1 MAGLFLRA
9 FAAAGVLS
17 SSAFLFA
24 QQAPP
29 QQQQQAPPPSQQAP
43 VFRGGVELVALD
55 VTVVDRDGMPV
66 TGLKPEDF
74 VVTLSGQV
82 RPVRTFDYATF
93 GAAPASEAASAAPA
107 REVTN
112 DISRAATTSRGGRI
126 VIVLI
131 DDLAAKPGQGKSLTI
146 AAERMLNTLD
156 LGDLVGLA
164 TTSGQGP
171 VVTPTRD
178 RAALLAALKS
188 KGVVGRNENVTAPFY
203 LSELEGLSA
212 FGSVTGMPGSL
223 GAAIGREC
231 AILELGDA
239 CAEMVKG
246 AAKRLYSDVLH
257 RTSSQ
262 LVAYR
267 TIITALKA
275 APPPRVI
282 IALTP
287 GLLPNYDG
295 TFDLKQVSRA
305 AAEAGVQ
312 FYALTEAVNDVDAG
326 DINGYRAEAR
336 REEAF
341 ALTSGVHELAIAAGG
356 EAFTVIGQADRFFKR
371 IIAETSGVYRLGVDA
386 PTSIKRDRFIDAK
399 VKVNRP
405 GVTVRS
411 NRHALVRSE
420 AAEAVPIDDALRA
433 RLAQGG
439 VAYGVPIALA
449 TALRRERAGDRVE
462 LGVNALMPANAPGPL
477 TTMFTLVNEAGQ
489 AVQAGKKIATQ
500 TTATEDYRVALGIP
514 IAPGAYR
521 LRVAVA
527 DAAGNIGSVE
537 TSLDATLKKFGRFA
551 VSELFLTWS
560 GADATP
566 RFLALETLPA
576 DATTLRV
583 GLELYPDDGAAEAEV
598 SVRFE
603 LVLAGATSAVLGQE
617 APAVRDGTLLSAGV
631 DAPTKDLAAG
641 VYTVKATVL
650 EAGREIG
657 VVTTVIRKAR

>member
-1 MAGLFLRA
+1 MAGLFARV
-9 FAAAGVLS
+9 FTAAVV
-17 SSAFLFA
+17 SSAGLLFA

-29 QQQQQAPPPSQQAP
+29 PQQQAPPPQQQAP
-43 VFRGGVELVALD
+43 VFRAGVELVALD
-55 VTVVDRDGMPV
+55 VNVVDRDGKPV

-93 GAAPASEAASAAPA
+93 GGAPPSELTATS
-107 REVTN
+107 RETTN

-131 DDLAAKPGQGKSLTI
+131 DDLAARPGQGKSLMV

-156 LGDLVGLA
+156 LSDLVGLA

-188 KGVVGRNENVTAPFY
+188 KGVVGRNENVTAPFFITEIEA
-203 LSELEGLSA
+203 LNA
-212 FGSVTGMPGSL
+212 FGSVTGMTGSL
-223 GAAIGREC
+223 AQAMGREC
-231 AILELGDA
+231 AIFNFGDA
-239 CAEMVKG
+239 CPDMVKG

-257 RTSSQ
+257 RTTSQ

-267 TIITALKA
+267 SIITALKA
-275 APPPRVI
+275 APPPRVV

-287 GLLPNYDG
+287 GLLPNFDG
-295 TFDLKQVSRA
+295 NMDLKQVTLA

-312 FYALTEAVNDVDAG
+312 FYALTETPDDVDAG
-326 DINGYRAEAR
+326 DINGERAQAR
-336 REEAF
+336 REEGAS
-341 ALTSGVHELAIAAGG
+341 LTTGVHELAIAAGG
-356 EAFTVIGQADRFFKR
+356 EAFNVIGQADRFFKR

-386 PTSIKRDRFIDAK
+386 PTSIKRDRVIDAK
-399 VKVNRP
+399 VKVNRD
-405 GVTVRS
+405 GVTLRF
-411 NRHALVRSE
+411 NRHALLKST
-420 AAEAVPIDDALRA
+420 APDAVPIDDALRA

-489 AVQAGKKIATQ
+489 AVQAGKKSATQ
-500 TTATEDYRVALGIP
+500 TTASEDYRVALGIP
-514 IAPGAYR
+514 IAPGVYR

-537 TSLDATLKKFGRFA
+537 TSVDATLKKIGRFT

-566 RFLALETLPA
+566 RFLALETIPA
-576 DATTLRV
+576 DAATLRV
-583 GLELYPDDGAAEAEV
+583 ALELYPDDSAAVDDV

-603 LVLAGATSAVLGQE
+603 LVLAGASSAALTDDARAIQ
-617 APAVRDGTLLSAGV
+617 DGTLLSAGV
-631 DAPTKDLAAG
+631 DAPVKDLAAG
-641 VYTVKATVL
+641 VYTVKATIL
-650 EAGREIG
+650 ESGKEIG
-657 VVTTVIRKAR
+657 VATTVIRKAR

>member
-1 MAGLFLRA
+1 MFRLFPCLA
-9 FAAAGVLS
+9 V
-17 SSAFLFA
+17 SSAALLFA
-24 QQAPP
+24 QQAQPP
-29 QQQQQAPPPSQQAP
+29 QQPVPPPQLQAP
-43 VFRGGVELVALD
+43 VFRAGVELVALD
-55 VTVVDRDGMPV
+55 VSVVDRDGKPV

-93 GAAPASEAASAAPA
+93 GAAPPSEAAAAAPA

-131 DDLAAKPGQGKSLTI
+131 DDLAAKPGQGKSLTV

-188 KGVVGRNENVTAPFY
+188 KGIVGRNENVTAPFY
-203 LSELEGLSA
+203 ITELEGLNA
-212 FGSVTGMPGSL
+212 FGSVTGIPGSI
-223 GAAIGREC
+223 GQAIGREC

-239 CAEMVKG
+239 CPEMVKG

-262 LVAYR
+262 LLAYR

-275 APPPRVI
+275 APPPRVV

-287 GLLPNYDG
+287 GLLPNFDG

-326 DINGYRAEAR
+326 DINGYRAQAR
-336 REEAF
+336 REEGF

-386 PTSIKRDRFIDAK
+386 PTSVKRDRFIDAK
-399 VKVNRP
+399 IKVNRD

-411 NRHALVRSE
+411 NRHALVKSE
-420 AAEAVPIDDALRA
+420 APEALPIDDQLRA

-449 TALRRERAGDRVE
+449 TALRRERAGNRVE
-462 LGVNALMPANAPGPL
+462 LGVNALMPANVPGPL

-489 AVQAGKKIATQ
+489 AVQAGKKSATQ
-500 TTATEDYRVALGIP
+500 TTATDDYRVAIGIP
-514 IAPGAYR
+514 IDPGAYR

-537 TSLDATLKKFGRFA
+537 TSLDATLKKLGRFT

-566 RFLALETLPA
+566 RFLALETIPA
-576 DATTLRV
+576 DAAILRV
-583 GLELYPDDGAAEAEV
+583 ALELYPDESETQADV
-598 SVRFE
+598 SVRFD
-603 LVLAGATSAVLGQE
+603 LVLAGASTVALSEE
-617 APAVRDGTLLSAGV
+617 AQAVRDGTLLSAGV
-631 DAPTKDLAAG
+631 DAAVKELAAG
-641 VYTVKATVL
+641 VYTVKATIL
-650 EAGREIG
+650 ESGREIG
-657 VVTTVIRKAR
+657 VATTVIRKAR